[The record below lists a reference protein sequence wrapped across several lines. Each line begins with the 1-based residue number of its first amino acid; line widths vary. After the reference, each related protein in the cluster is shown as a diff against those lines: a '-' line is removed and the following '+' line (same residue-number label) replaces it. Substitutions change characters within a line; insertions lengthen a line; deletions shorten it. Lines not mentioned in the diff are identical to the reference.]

1 MGGFRA
7 KDADRERYVDV
18 IETAYVDGQLGDQDR
33 ELRVSRAL
41 VAETLD
47 ELEALTRDLQN
58 RPAPVVV
65 ATPAPAPAPARPSRP
80 SVSADAS
87 STNKVVGTVAALALG
102 IVFLGAVSSMHSAQE
117 DWAGGTDYAEEV
129 PWGQI
134 DAEQAERGFS
144 MTNRGVRDLVVAYEA
159 EFGTLE
165 AVEVVFRP
173 RSVTV
178 QVPLGGPRSRVERW
192 TWDGAWRK
200 DSDATDVVPRQRID
214 LGSIDVGALVDN
226 VATARRALG
235 VERGR
240 FTHAVLAKPGEAP
253 AELTIHVENEFHET
267 GYLSTTP
274 DGKILRRQRYRA

>member
-41 VAETLD
+41 TAETLD

-65 ATPAPAPAPARPSRP
+65 AAAPAPTRPAPPARPGTSP
-80 SVSADAS
+80 
-87 STNKVVGTVAALALG
+87 TGKLVGSVAALVVG
-102 IVFLGAVSSMHSAQE
+102 IVFIGAVSSMHSVQE
-117 DWAGGTDYAEEV
+117 DWADGTDYAETV
-129 PWGQI
+129 PWEAI
-134 DAEQAERGFS
+134 DAEPAEPGFS
-144 MTNRGVRDLVVAYEA
+144 MTRRGVRELVDAYEA

-173 RSVTV
+173 RRVTV
-178 QVPLGGPRSRVERW
+178 QVPAGGPRTRVERW

-200 DSDATDVVPRQRID
+200 ESDATAAPQRSVD
-214 LGSIDVGALVDN
+214 LGAIDAGALMDN
-226 VATARRALG
+226 LATAKRALG

-240 FTHAVLAKPGEAP
+240 FTHATLTDPGEAP

-274 DGKILRRQRYRA
+274 DGEILRRQRYRA